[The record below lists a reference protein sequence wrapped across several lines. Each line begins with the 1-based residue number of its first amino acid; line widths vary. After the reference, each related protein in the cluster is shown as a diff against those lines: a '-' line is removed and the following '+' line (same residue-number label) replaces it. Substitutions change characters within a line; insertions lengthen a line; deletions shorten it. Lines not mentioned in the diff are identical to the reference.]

1 MDDKVIA
8 AMARWPN
15 VPAIYGWLS
24 LSARGEWRLHPR
36 GGALDDPDSPGEAIT
51 SPPILQFIGR
61 NYAGDERGRWY
72 FQNGPQRVY
81 VRLDAAPYILHTTSE
96 PADGGGLRTH
106 NGLAVTAVSGWWLD
120 SEGHLYART
129 EHGPALVAGRDLAAV
144 MAMLQTP
151 GGLDILDKL
160 TQEPG
165 AADAIPVGA
174 DGVPLSFCPAD
185 DIPAILGFVRHPQPD
200 RIMPDRVAPDR
211 VAPDRDAGAEDG
223 PAQSA

>member
-1 MDDKVIA
+1 MDDQVIA

-15 VPAIYGWLS
+15 VPAVYGWLS
-24 LSARGEWRLHPR
+24 LTARGEWRLHPR
-36 GGALDDPDSPGEAIT
+36 GEALNDSGSPGEAIT

-61 NYAGDERGRWY
+61 NYAGDEKGRWY

-151 GGLDILDKL
+151 DGPDIMDRLA
-160 TQEPG
+160 QGPV

-174 DGVPLSFCPAD
+174 DGAPLNFCPAK
-185 DIPAILGFVRHPQPD
+185 DIPAVLGFERYPQPD
-200 RIMPDRVAPDR
+200 RAAPGRVAPDR
-211 VAPDRDAGAEDG
+211 VAPDRNG
-223 PAQSA
+223 PAKGGPGKDA